1 VNSSSSLPSNSSS
14 GHLVTRIAGFILAAC
29 ALLAIV
35 AISQH
40 PVASAK
46 RGVQAFEAIVQVGPA
61 DRLVHGVLIVI
72 LFAMMFS
79 FTVYTLGRSRLHLC
93 ALAWVAFFAG
103 NMCVIGATLTDG
115 FFVPAFAE
123 RYLRTVPI
131 DAAPGLAILSAAF
144 VAIQVLT
151 KFGFLALNAATLFW
165 SIDLLLERGQ
175 ARVIGL
181 FGLIASVSGT
191 ALLLFGG
198 TINVHSLLL
207 IVGLQALWYLA
218 IAWRMISPPP
228 PIDAG

>member
-1 VNSSSSLPSNSSS
+1 MDPSLPPSAPRVS
-14 GHLVTRIAGFILAAC
+14 GLNRFAGFLLAAC
-29 ALLAIV
+29 MLVMLI
-35 AISQH
+35 AISHH
-40 PVASAK
+40 PVAPRR
-46 RGVQAFEAIVQVGPA
+46 RGLEAFEAIVQVGPA
-61 DRLVHGVLIVI
+61 DRLVHGLLVLI

-79 FTVYTLGRSRLHLC
+79 FTVYTLGRSRLHLR

-103 NMCVIGATLTDG
+103 NMCVIGAALTDG

-131 DAAPGLAILSAAF
+131 DTAPGL
-144 VAIQVLT
+144 AIQVLT

-181 FGLIASVSGT
+181 LGVIASVAGT
-191 ALLLFGG
+191 AVLLFGG

-218 IAWRMISPPP
+218 IAWQMIFPPP
-228 PIDAG
+228 PIDAA

>member
-1 VNSSSSLPSNSSS
+1 VTSSSSPPSISSS
-14 GHLVTRIAGFILAAC
+14 GHLVTRIAGFLLAAC
-29 ALLAIV
+29 ALLAIA

-40 PVASAK
+40 PVAPAR

-61 DRLVHGVLIVI
+61 DRLIHGALIVI
-72 LFAMMFS
+72 LFAMIFS
-79 FTVYTLGRSRLHLC
+79 FTIYTLGRSRLHLC

-103 NMCVIGATLTDG
+103 NMCVIGAALTDG

-123 RYLRTVPI
+123 RYLRTAPI

-151 KFGFLALNAATLFW
+151 KFGFLAINTATFFW

-175 ARVIGL
+175 ARVIALLGV
-181 FGLIASVSGT
+181 IASIAGT

-218 IAWRMISPPP
+218 IAWRMVLPPP